1 MAKATWT
8 TKSVFTGRGGARTDG
23 AGIVTGELTVR
34 TTWEDGQADV
44 TVRYSDTTKWFTLT
58 GSPAPCQSEQDSRRL
73 HQAVVEAVQ
82 AGGGAV
88 VPRSVRMDG
97 WL

>member
-1 MAKATWT
+1 MAKATWA

-23 AGIVTGELTVR
+23 AGIMTGDLTVR
-34 TTWEDGQADV
+34 TTWDGGQADV
-44 TVRYSDTTKWFTLT
+44 AVRYTDTAEWFTLT

-73 HQAVVEAVQ
+73 HQGVVEAVR

-88 VPRSVRMDG
+88 VSQPVWMGG

>member
-1 MAKATWT
+1 M
-8 TKSVFTGRGGARTDG
+8 
-23 AGIVTGELTVR
+23 TGELSVR
-34 TTWEDGQADV
+34 TTWDGEQADV
-44 TVRYSDTTKWFTLT
+44 AVRYTDTTKWFPLT

-82 AGGGAV
+82 AGGGTV
-88 VPRSVRMDG
+88 VPQPVRMGG